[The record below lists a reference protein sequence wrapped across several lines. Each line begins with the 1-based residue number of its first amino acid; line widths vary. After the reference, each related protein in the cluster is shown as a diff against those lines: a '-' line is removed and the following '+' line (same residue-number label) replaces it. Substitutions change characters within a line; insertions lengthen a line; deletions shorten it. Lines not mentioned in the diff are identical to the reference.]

1 MKPFTL
7 LVAAA
12 VVAAP
17 LAAQGPPPWAGRA
30 DSARRPMAGMP
41 MMGMHPM
48 MGMDMMGMHMMGMH
62 MQGMGGM
69 HAAMVFAP
77 AYLLEHKDKLAL
89 TPQQVTRLEALRDS
103 TKAMHDRAAATART
117 AGDSLGAALA
127 VTTPDTALA
136 RRLFRAHHD
145 AMGEAHWTMLRAGVQ
160 AKAVLTATQRE
171 RVAGWADVMHQ
182 GPH

>member
-1 MKPFTL
+1 MRSFSL
-7 LVAAA
+7 LVITALA
-12 VVAAP
+12 VTP
-17 LAAQGPPPWAGRA
+17 LAAQQGPPPGAGRR
-30 DSARRPMAGMP
+30 DTAGPQRMGGMH
-41 MMGMHPM
+41 MMGMR
-48 MGMDMMGMHMMGMH
+48 MMGMH

-77 AYLLEHKDKLAL
+77 ANLLEHKDKLSL

-103 TKAMHDRAAATART
+103 AKTTHDRAAGTART
-117 AGDSLGAALA
+117 AGDSLSAALA
-127 VTTPDTALA
+127 VAAPDTALA

>member
-1 MKPFTL
+1 M
-7 LVAAA
+7 LVITALA
-12 VVAAP
+12 VTP
-17 LAAQGPPPWAGRA
+17 LAAQQGPPPGAGRRDTA
-30 DSARRPMAGMP
+30 GPRPMGGMHMGMP
-41 MMGMHPM
+41 MG
-48 MGMDMMGMHMMGMH
+48 GMHMMGMH

-103 TKAMHDRAAATART
+103 TKATHDRAAATART
-117 AGDSLGAALA
+117 AGDSLSGALA
-127 VTTPDTALA
+127 VATPDTALT